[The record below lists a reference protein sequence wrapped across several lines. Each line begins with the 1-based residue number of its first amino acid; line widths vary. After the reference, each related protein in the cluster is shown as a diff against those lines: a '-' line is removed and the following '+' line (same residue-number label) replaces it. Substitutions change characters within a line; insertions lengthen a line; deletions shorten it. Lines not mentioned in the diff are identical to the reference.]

1 MSADY
6 FLGLMYFRVHP
17 KINFFLCYEN
27 PFHPCEEAKD
37 WKWKE
42 VNHRVLTVIETQRL
56 VVLGSTALIIMVGQL
71 RNAHP

>member
-1 MSADY
+1 
-6 FLGLMYFRVHP
+6 MYFRIHP
-17 KINFFLCYEN
+17 EINFFLCYEN

-42 VNHRVLTVIETQRL
+42 VNHRVLQVTVIEPQRL
-56 VVLGSTALIIMVGQL
+56 VVLGSAALITMVGQL